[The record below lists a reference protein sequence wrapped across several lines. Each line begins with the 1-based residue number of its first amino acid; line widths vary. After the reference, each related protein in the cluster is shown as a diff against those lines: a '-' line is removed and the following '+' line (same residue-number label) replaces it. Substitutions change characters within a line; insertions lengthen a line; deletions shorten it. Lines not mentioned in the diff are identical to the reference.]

1 MKINFPKLPQTVDLQ
16 QEAIEVLTQHMGIAK
31 TAIFMSDTFWK
42 PTDYLEIKDR
52 LFGDETVES
61 IYEKV
66 IEWKEQNRQP

>member
-1 MKINFPKLPQTVDLQ
+1 
-16 QEAIEVLTQHMGIAK
+16 
-31 TAIFMSDTFWK
+31 MSDTFWK

-52 LFGDETVES
+52 LFGDEIVES